1 MKQFFSRKIVPAVVA
16 LAMVCG
22 VVMSAFAAG
31 DYVDPTF
38 TDVPKSH
45 WAYTFV
51 EKAAEK
57 EWAAGMGD
65 GTFAPDKDVTYSQ
78 SCVMLVRAFCNDD
91 YRVP

>member
-1 MKQFFSRKIVPAVVA
+1 MRCGHVCFCGERLHRSTFS
-16 LAMVCG
+16 
-22 VVMSAFAAG
+22 
-31 DYVDPTF
+31 
-38 TDVPKSH
+38 DVPKSR